1 MFLQQC
7 VKHIMAQQS
16 KRSPPAP
23 HTQRQEDRPI
33 VSSLVMDLTMPDSEA
48 TRFLNV
54 DLELV
59 ATFDLT
65 PLLEH
70 FNRTTFT
77 LRDSVDDGRR
87 TVWMELDADPKDTD
101 DALLRYAML
110 VESLPSDIRGLW
122 DECEDRCLNVGIQ
135 SGLAPHASAFRIS
148 TAALAKLVAIAARLV
163 ITVYSVD
170 GEKTKRSRPRA
181 T

>member
-1 MFLQQC
+1 
-7 VKHIMAQQS
+7 
-16 KRSPPAP
+16 
-23 HTQRQEDRPI
+23 
-33 VSSLVMDLTMPDSEA
+33 MPDSV

-59 ATFDLT
+59 TTVDLG
-65 PLLEH
+65 PLLEY
-70 FNRTTFT
+70 FNPTMFM
-77 LRDSVDDGRR
+77 LRDSMDEGRR
-87 TVWMELDADPKDTD
+87 TIWMELNADPKDTD
-101 DALLRYAML
+101 DAIMRYAMV
-110 VESLPSDIRGLW
+110 VESLPSGIRRIW

-148 TAALAKLVAIAARLV
+148 TAALTKLAAIAARIE

-170 GEKTKRSRPRA
+170 AKESKRSRSKA